1 MRWYKRSSRIIKRFA
16 WFPITI
22 GGETRWL
29 ETVYLRQKHAALEPI
44 FPWYNIRFTDR
55 KEYLEYKKECRDAL
69 L

>member
-1 MRWYKRSSRIIKRFA
+1 MRWYKQSSRVIKRFA

-22 GGETRWL
+22 GDETRWL
-29 ETVYLRQKHAALEPI
+29 ETVYLRQNHASLEPI
-44 FPWYNIRFTDR
+44 FPWYNIRFTDG